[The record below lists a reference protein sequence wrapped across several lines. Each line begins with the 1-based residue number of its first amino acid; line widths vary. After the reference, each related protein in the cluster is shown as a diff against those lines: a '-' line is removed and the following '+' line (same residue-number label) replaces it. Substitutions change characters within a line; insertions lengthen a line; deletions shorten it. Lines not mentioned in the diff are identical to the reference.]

1 MKGPAHYQTSPLTP
15 KRSRQ
20 TASQSPDDRGKD
32 FKLPKIL
39 NKRSVTQIVYDDEAR
54 LAALVHL
61 RAKAHKL
68 NMMRNFA
75 DSKTQIEK
83 LKEG

>member
-1 MKGPAHYQTSPLTP
+1 M
-15 KRSRQ
+15 
-20 TASQSPDDRGKD
+20 
-32 FKLPKIL
+32 
-39 NKRSVTQIVYDDEAR
+39 TQIGYDDEAR

-75 DSKTQIEK
+75 DSKTLIEK